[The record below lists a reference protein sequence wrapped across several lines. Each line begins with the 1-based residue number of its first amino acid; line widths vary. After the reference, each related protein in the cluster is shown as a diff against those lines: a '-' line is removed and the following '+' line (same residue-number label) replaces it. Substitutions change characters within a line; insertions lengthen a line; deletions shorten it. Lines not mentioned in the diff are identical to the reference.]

1 MKVNKQT
8 FTLVF
13 DKEYYLAGFDPYDT
27 DSVSQSFSAQ
37 IKTKPKKEYGIK
49 KQMRKIKFW
58 FYSLCYIQCLS
69 QKESDE
75 VVTRWFRI
83 KMNKYKK

>member
-13 DKEYYLAGFDPYDT
+13 EKEFQQVNYIAGFDPYNK
-27 DSVSQSFSAQ
+27 DSVSQSFSAK

-49 KQMRKIKFW
+49 KIKGFNRVVNIGW
-58 FYSLCYIQCLS
+58 SYIIEKL
-69 QKESDE
+69 
-75 VVTRWFRI
+75 
-83 KMNKYKK
+83 

>member
-1 MKVNKQT
+1 MIGTDKQT

-13 DKEYYLAGFDPYDT
+13 DKEYYLGRFDPYSK

-49 KQMRKIKFW
+49 KIKGYNRVVNIGW
-58 FYSLCYIQCLS
+58 SYIIEKL
-69 QKESDE
+69 
-75 VVTRWFRI
+75 
-83 KMNKYKK
+83 

>member
-13 DKEYYLAGFDPYDT
+13 EKEFQQVNYIAGFDPYNK
-27 DSVSQSFSAQ
+27 DSVSQPFSAQ

-49 KQMRKIKFW
+49 NIKGFNRVVNIGWSYIIEKI
-58 FYSLCYIQCLS
+58 
-69 QKESDE
+69 
-75 VVTRWFRI
+75 
-83 KMNKYKK
+83 

>member
-1 MKVNKQT
+1 MIGTDKQT

-13 DKEYYLAGFDPYDT
+13 DKEYYLGGFDPYDK

-49 KQMRKIKFW
+49 KIKGFNRAVNIGWSYIIEKI
-58 FYSLCYIQCLS
+58 
-69 QKESDE
+69 
-75 VVTRWFRI
+75 
-83 KMNKYKK
+83 

>member
-1 MKVNKQT
+1 MIGTDKQT

-13 DKEYYLAGFDPYDT
+13 DKEYYLGGFDPYDK

-49 KQMRKIKFW
+49 KIKGFNRVINIGW
-58 FYSLCYIQCLS
+58 SYIIEKL
-69 QKESDE
+69 
-75 VVTRWFRI
+75 
-83 KMNKYKK
+83 

>member
-13 DKEYYLAGFDPYDT
+13 DKEYYLGGFDPYNK
-27 DSVSQSFSAQ
+27 DSFSQSFSAK

-49 KQMRKIKFW
+49 KIKGFNREINTGW
-58 FYSLCYIQCLS
+58 SYII
-69 QKESDE
+69 E
-75 VVTRWFRI
+75 RI
-83 KMNKYKK
+83 